1 MIRSLVSGD
10 QNCLMPL
17 LEAFLSVD
25 YVARLRRLLEAEPDD
40 TPTLLQNILSLPPS
54 IHKAFRAGYL
64 DIRTRTELGEN
75 PPPIDEEYL
84 DNCGYGLRRL
94 YPDEIS
100 GLYLGDGTRFQNI
113 MHYFQLSTPDPKHLF
128 LPSNFLIN
136 VHFRFA
142 TALHLFYIE
151 VKVARG
157 WPRKSIGLSLPQ
169 RVRSGLC
176 WLWLRLPKW
185 LRVSTY
191 MLLNRIG
198 RKLYPLE
205 ASVWAQRLP
214 FGCVPIQEVCHLM
227 SYAERDGFA
236 NDIKDCVEQL
246 RKLPNFSPYLICNS
260 LGGAITDHRI
270 PGDTGGPFKTET
282 EFNDHL
288 SSHLRHFY
296 FTHSDFHPT
305 NLLVERGRLSAIVDW
320 ESAGFRPEYWEFA
333 KAMYGTMGGGVMGDI
348 FWRAFGPRV

>member
-1 MIRSLVSGD
+1 
-10 QNCLMPL
+10 
-17 LEAFLSVD
+17 
-25 YVARLRRLLEAEPDD
+25 
-40 TPTLLQNILSLPPS
+40 
-54 IHKAFRAGYL
+54 
-64 DIRTRTELGEN
+64 
-75 PPPIDEEYL
+75 
-84 DNCGYGLRRL
+84 
-94 YPDEIS
+94 
-100 GLYLGDGTRFQNI
+100 
-113 MHYFQLSTPDPKHLF
+113 
-128 LPSNFLIN
+128 
-136 VHFRFA
+136 
-142 TALHLFYIE
+142 
-151 VKVARG
+151 
-157 WPRKSIGLSLPQ
+157 
-169 RVRSGLC
+169 
-176 WLWLRLPKW
+176 
-185 LRVSTY
+185 

-214 FGCVPIQEVCHLM
+214 FGLYMKQCTRAPENEPNALRLIERQTSIPAPRLIGTWESDGIINILMTRISGVPIQEVCHLM

-246 RKLPNFSPYLICNS
+246 RKFPNFSPYLICNS

-288 SSHLRHFY
+288 SSHLRVPFSRLVELKNLSPRDHQHFY

-333 KAMYGTMGGGVMGDI
+333 KAMYGTMGGVVMGDI
-348 FWRAFGPRV
+348 FWRAFGREYEAELEVERQLWYLTPFGS